1 MQIVD
6 TAEVTLARHARG
18 GRTAEILS
26 HLEKMK
32 PGQTL
37 LIDVDGTDIEDLDAF
52 AKANKIE
59 EEDETARNIACSRVL
74 ANQTK
79 TRMMASLSGQLP
91 QQHYFTARLAAPD
104 DDGFYSQIAIL
115 CLPAQERPARKP
127 RTSKKAKA

>member
-18 GRTAEILS
+18 GRTAKILS
-26 HLEKMK
+26 LLGKMK

-37 LIDVDGTDIEDLDAF
+37 LIDVDGAEIDLEAF
-52 AKANKIE
+52 AKANAIE
-59 EEDETARNIACSRVL
+59 EEDETARNIACSRAL
-74 ANQTK
+74 ANQQK

-91 QQHYFTARLAAPD
+91 QNHYFTARLAAPD

-115 CLPAQERPARKP
+115 CLPAQERPPRKP
-127 RTSKKAKA
+127 RTSKKVKA